1 MEIHT
6 RSTIKLW
13 NSTKVLVEFQS
24 CGVEIH
30 AVDLHMYSTYE
41 LVDLQFSCGIG
52 VEHWIS
58 TCGLCNQGLE
68 PHLESG
74 APHSPFVT
82 PSPLVHFFFYRTSTA
97 LSTFVGVPL
106 LQQNVRG
113 VTLGGG
119 LPPRCYVAA
128 ERAWYCTYG
137 GMPPSA
143 ALQQSGSVQLGTPSK
158 RTGTYISIL
167 IRLHFAM

>member
-1 MEIHT
+1 M
-6 RSTIKLW
+6 
-13 NSTKVLVEFQS
+13 
-24 CGVEIH
+24 EIH

-82 PSPLVHFFFYRTSTA
+82 PSPLVHFFFYRTSTV

-119 LPPRCYVAA
+119 LPPPPGV
-128 ERAWYCTYG
+128 TLQQSGPGTVLGG
-137 GMPPSA
+137 GMPPGVT
-143 ALQQSGSVQLGTPSK
+143 LQQSEPGIVRMEECPPALRYSRAALYNSVLPPREQVHIYL
-158 RTGTYISIL
+158 Y
-167 IRLHFAM
+167 